1 MSIFSRLRRLL
12 IGKPIASKHAH
23 HERLSNFVALP
34 IFASD
39 ALSSVAYASEAIMA
53 ALFAHQMLNLTL
65 PISVV
70 IVVLIWIVATSY
82 KQTIHAYPKG
92 GGSYI
97 VATEN
102 IGRQAGM
109 IAAAA
114 LLIDYILTVSV
125 SVSAGVLALVSLQ
138 ASLQPYVIEMG
149 VGAVLFITIMNLRG
163 AKESGAVFA
172 VPTYSFVVLV
182 LVTIAWALK
191 TPAPPEAQ
199 QFAHMAKME
208 TSSALVG
215 IALISVM
222 LRAFA
227 GGCTALTGIEA
238 ISDGV
243 GAFKEPVDQN
253 ASKTLNYMGI
263 LLTVMFLGISFA
275 AIKFGAAPMEVHGGL
290 DLKDGTN
297 VHYMTVLAQITSNV
311 FGKGIMFTLVQVFT
325 ALILILAANTA
336 YADFPRL
343 ASFVARDGFLPRQF
357 GTVGDRLVF
366 KNGVVVLG
374 GVACLLIA
382 LFHGDTE
389 ALLPLYA
396 IGVFLSF
403 TLSQTGMYLKAKKEG
418 KGGFGKWVNA
428 FGAVITFIVMWILLV
443 EKFKEGAYIVPIVMA
458 ILYGMFTMIRR
469 HYDYLASEMT
479 PLEDETV
486 PTTHTTTLLL
496 VPRVHRGVLRAIAY
510 AQSTSKDCRAI
521 HVTLDPK
528 TTGTIKQDW
537 IKYGGDMPLVILESP
552 YRSLVEPVIK
562 YIDQAQ
568 EEDPNLVITVIV
580 PQTVPK
586 HWWHA
591 ALHNNIA
598 VPLKLALGQRRNVV
612 VTNIRYHLK

>member
-1 MSIFSRLRRLL
+1 MSTFSRFRRFL

-23 HERLSNFVALP
+23 HERISNVIALP

-53 ALFAHQMLNLTL
+53 ALFAHQLLGYTL
-65 PISVV
+65 PISIV
-70 IVVLIWIVATSY
+70 IVVLIWIVGTSY
-82 KQTIHAYPKG
+82 KQTIRAYSKG

-102 IGRQAGM
+102 IGQKAGM
-109 IAAAA
+109 IAAAS

-138 ASLQPYVIEMG
+138 PALHPYVVELG
-149 VGAVLFITIMNLRG
+149 VGAVLFITVMNLRG

-172 VPTYSFVVLV
+172 VPTYSFVLLV
-182 LVTIAWALK
+182 LAVIATAVFK
-191 TPAPPEAQ
+191 APP
-199 QFAHMAKME
+199 AHPYASQAVVKIE
-208 TSSALVG
+208 PLVG
-215 IALISVM
+215 LGLLFGV

-243 GAFKEPVDQN
+243 GAFREPVAKN
-253 ASKTLNYMGI
+253 ASQTLNWMAA

-275 AIKFGAAPMEVHGGL
+275 AGKVGAVPM
-290 DLKDGTN
+290 DLKDGLHLVN
-297 VHYMTVLAQITSNV
+297 GDHLQYKTVLAQIAQAD
-311 FGKGIMFTLVQVFT
+311 FGDGILFTLVQVFT

-366 KNGVVVLG
+366 KNGVMVLAM
-374 GVACLLIA
+374 VACFLI
-382 LFHGDTE
+382 FIFKGDTD

-403 TLSQTGMYLKAKKEG
+403 TLSQWGMVLHAKKENGG
-418 KGGFGKWVNA
+418 KTTAGMLVSG
-428 FGAVITFIVMWILLV
+428 FGAVVTFIVMWILLI
-443 EKFKEGAYIVPIVMA
+443 EKFKEGAYIVPIVMG
-458 ILYGMFTMIRR
+458 ILYGLFTMVRR
-469 HYDYLASEMT
+469 HYDYLAKEMV
-479 PLEDETV
+479 PHEDETI
-486 PTTHTTTLLL
+486 PATHTTTLLL
-496 VPRVHRGVLRAIAY
+496 VPRVHRGVLRAIGY
-510 AQSTSKDCRAI
+510 AESTSKDCRAL
-521 HVTLDPK
+521 HVTLDP
-528 TTGTIKQDW
+528 TSTGQIKQDW
-537 IKYGGDMPLVILESP
+537 ARYGGDMPLVILESP
-552 YRSLVEPVIK
+552 YRSLVDPVIK

-568 EEDPNLVITVIV
+568 QEDPNLIITVIV

-586 HWWHA
+586 YWWHA

-598 VPLKLALGQRRNVV
+598 VPLKIALGSRRNVV
-612 VTNIRYHLK
+612 VTNIRYFLK